1 MRVQE
6 FLNQNISLTEREL
19 TPIIG
24 VRNVKTVYNAF
35 KHDVMFTF
43 YDNLHGT
50 HERSWNLCWN
60 EILGIFTTF
69 YSWIPSEMQNIDN
82 IPFSFNREVVK
93 MIGKLGTSNH
103 ANDYSDGVT
112 LSNNIMNITDHG
124 FLPSSVY
131 HGFKRP
137 SFEVANK
144 DLSVTYLNKQGEE

>member
-6 FLNQNISLTEREL
+6 FLNQNITLTEREL

-43 YDNLHGT
+43 YDNLHGL
-50 HERSWNLCWN
+50 HEKSWNLCWN

-82 IPFSFNREVVK
+82 IPFSFNREVSK

-103 ANDYSDGVT
+103 DNNYSDGVT
-112 LSNNIMNITDHG
+112 LSNNVLNVIEVSPKTDPNNPEHVTYQT
-124 FLPSSVY
+124 PI
-131 HGFKRP
+131 
-137 SFEVANK
+137 FEVANK
-144 DLSVTYLNKQGEE
+144 NLHVTYIDR